1 MSLSMFNK
9 ILIANRGEIAC
20 RVIRTAR
27 RLGIKTVA
35 VFSDADRHAMHVT
48 MADEAVFIGAA
59 PSRDSYLK
67 GDAIL
72 DAALKTGAQAI
83 HPGYG
88 FLSEN
93 ADFRR
98 ACDAAG
104 VVFIGPPAAAIASMG
119 SKAAAKQIMQAAGVP
134 LVPGFH
140 DSSPT
145 AQQLHAAARAIGYP
159 VLLKAVAG
167 GGGKG
172 MRVVLD
178 DEHFVEALAAAQREA
193 ANSFGN
199 DEMLVE
205 KYLTQPRH
213 VEIQVFL
220 DEQGNGV
227 YLFERDCSVQR
238 RHQKVIEEAPA
249 PGVSEKLRQAMGEAA
264 LRAAQAINYTGAG
277 TVEFLLDSDGAFYFM
292 EMNTRLQVE
301 HPVTEMITGQDLVE
315 WQLLVAAGHRLPL
328 DQQALKIHG
337 HAFEARLY
345 AEDPEHDFLPQT
357 GRIHHLQPPLET
369 PFVRVDTGVSQGDE
383 ISVYYDPMIA
393 KLIVWGDNR
402 DLALTRLC
410 HALREYRISGV
421 KTNLDFLYRI
431 AIAEPFRQGDIDTRF
446 IERHDSLLFSA
457 PRDHHTNACLAALSL
472 LLSRENVS
480 AAVGHLEA
488 NSPWQLNDNW
498 RLNAPHEETLCL
510 DVDGDTVDVAV
521 ARHLDHAGLYWHL
534 CVAGQSMVARGRY
547 HPDALSHAASLR
559 LELDGH
565 QFDAHISH
573 HAGQYQLYTGWGCV
587 NFAVRRVD
595 VASSQ
600 NHGSHFVAPMNGT
613 VVAHLVSAGDEVDAG
628 QGVLVMEAMKMEY
641 TLRAEVAGT
650 VEAFHAAPG
659 SLVDGG
665 IELVSF
671 TPKAKVD

>member
-1 MSLSMFNK
+1 MFSK

-20 RVIRTAR
+20 RIIRTAR
-27 RLGIKTVA
+27 RLGVKTVA
-35 VFSDADRHAMHVT
+35 VFSQADRHAMHVT
-48 MADEAVFIGAA
+48 MADEAIFIGAA

-67 GDAIL
+67 GEVIL
-72 DAALKTGAQAI
+72 DAAIRTGAQAI

-104 VVFIGPPAAAIASMG
+104 IVFIGPSADAMASMG
-119 SKAAAKQIMQAAGVP
+119 SKAAAKHIMESAGVP

-140 DSSPT
+140 DTHPT
-145 AQQLHAAARAIGYP
+145 AEQLHAAARDIGYP

-172 MRVVLD
+172 MRQVHD
-178 DEHFVEALAAAQREA
+178 DAHFVEALAAAQREA

-199 DEMLVE
+199 DAMLVE

-249 PGVSEKLRQAMGEAA
+249 PGVSEALRQAMGETA
-264 LRAAQAINYTGAG
+264 LRAAKAINYTGAG
-277 TVEFLLDSDGAFYFM
+277 TVEFLLDSDGEFYFM

-315 WQLLVAAGHRLPL
+315 WQLLVAAGHDLPL
-328 DQQALKIHG
+328 HQQDLKIHG

-345 AEDPEHDFLPQT
+345 AEDPDYDFLPQT

-369 PFVRVDTGVSQGDE
+369 AYVRVDTGVAQGDE
-383 ISVYYDPMIA
+383 ISIYYDPMIA

-410 HALREYRISGV
+410 HALRDYRISGV

-431 AIAEPFRQGDIDTRF
+431 ASAEPFRQGDIDTRF
-446 IERHDSLLFSA
+446 IERHDGLLFGG
-457 PRDHHTNACLAALSL
+457 PRDQLTNACLAALAL
-472 LLSRENVS
+472 LLSRES
-480 AAVGHLEA
+480 GAATISHLEV
-488 NSPWQLNDNW
+488 NSPWQLNDSW
-498 RLNAPHEETLCL
+498 RLNAPHTDMLCI
-510 DVDGDTVDVAV
+510 DVDGESVDVIT
-521 ARHLDHAGLYWHL
+521 ARHLDHSGLYWHL
-534 CVAGQSMVARGRY
+534 CVGGKTLVARGRY
-547 HPDALSHAASLR
+547 HKEMVSNSAALR

-565 QFDAHISH
+565 QFEAHLSH
-573 HAGQYQLYTGWGCV
+573 HRGQYQLYTGAGCI
-587 NFAVRRVD
+587 NFALRMVD
-595 VASSQ
+595 VAGSQ
-600 NHGSHFVAPMNGT
+600 SHGSHFVAPMNGT
-613 VVAHLVSAGDEVDAG
+613 IVAHLVSPGDKVEAG
-628 QGVLVMEAMKMEY
+628 QAVLVMEAMKMEY

-650 VEAFHAAPG
+650 VEAFNADPG

-665 IELVSF
+665 VELVVFS
-671 TPKAKVD
+671 PKEAG